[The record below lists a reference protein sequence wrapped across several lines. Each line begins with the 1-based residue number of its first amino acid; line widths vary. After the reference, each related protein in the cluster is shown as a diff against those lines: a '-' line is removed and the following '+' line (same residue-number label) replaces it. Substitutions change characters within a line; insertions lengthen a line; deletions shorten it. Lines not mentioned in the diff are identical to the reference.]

1 MFCIRVLH
9 IILAGSLSMG
19 LLALPARA
27 ASEVVVH
34 SFQGSPNDGANPQA
48 GLIDVGGT
56 LYGTTNSGGAHG
68 SGTVFKVTT
77 AGVVT
82 MLHSFGHGHD
92 GAYPQAGLINV
103 EGTLYGTTSSGG
115 AHGSGT
121 VFSITTG
128 GVEAVLHSFGHGHD
142 GAYPQANLINVGGTL
157 YGTTAEGG
165 TGKCSNGESI
175 TGCGTVFKVTTAG
188 VETALYSFRGG
199 NDGANPLAGL
209 IDVGGTLYGTTVG
222 GGTNGCGGG
231 GCGTVFKVTTAGVEK
246 VLHSFQGG
254 TDGLEPKA
262 SLVNVGGTLY
272 GTTFY
277 GGNGGPCCGTVF
289 KITTAGAKT
298 VLHSFQGG
306 SDGENPQTGLI
317 NVGGTLYGTTNI
329 GGTGNCNGQDPGC
342 GTVFKITTAG
352 AETVLYSF
360 LGGSDG
366 ENPQA
371 GLINVGGTLYGTT
384 ANGGASGNG
393 TVFKITPQ

>member
-188 VETALYSFRGG
+188 VE
-199 NDGANPLAGL
+199 
-209 IDVGGTLYGTTVG
+209 
-222 GGTNGCGGG
+222 
-231 GCGTVFKVTTAGVEK
+231 K

-289 KITTAGAKT
+289 KMTTAGAKT